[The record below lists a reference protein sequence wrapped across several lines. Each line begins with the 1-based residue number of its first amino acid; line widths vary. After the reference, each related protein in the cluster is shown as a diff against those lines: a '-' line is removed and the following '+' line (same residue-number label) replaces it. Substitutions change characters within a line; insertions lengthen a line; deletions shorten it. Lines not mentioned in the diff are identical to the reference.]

1 MCGQSGTVDNTRA
14 AACPPRSAS
23 RAAVS
28 QRAGDSGVGPVTR
41 TRSFHSDQ
49 GVWPSRMRLALSRS
63 VTLLGGELRQF
74 QATAQKQA
82 RPGHCHVA
90 FIQDRVQLRAEDRH
104 SAVTLTPLLNR
115 NLASDTKLYEKGVCS
130 IKCQHYLK
138 SREWRPRPTVLRVPG
153 EGGTEGG
160 D

>member
-1 MCGQSGTVDNTRA
+1 MTRK
-14 AACPPRSAS
+14 
-23 RAAVS
+23 
-28 QRAGDSGVGPVTR
+28 
-41 TRSFHSDQ
+41 RSFHSDQ
-49 GVWPSRMRLALSRS
+49 GVWPSRMQLVLSRS
-63 VTLLGGELRQF
+63 VTLLSGVLQQF
-74 QATAQKQA
+74 QATTQKQECL
-82 RPGHCHVA
+82 GHCHVA